1 MHVRMQYRI
10 VAADAFS
17 TQRQFLWD
25 LCYRVTGT
33 VADADAVLRECFA
46 KAVERPLVE
55 RDADWRPHLLRS
67 AASLAM
73 EALRQRKRRQYVGSW
88 LPAPIDTGHAA
99 SPGPRGHA
107 ANGARYDLVESGS
120 MAFLKALEELEPRER
135 VIFVLSDAL
144 GFDIQDAAAVL
155 RFTSM
160 TSRTL
165 LQNARR
171 RMQRYESTVAEP
183 TIETQTE
190 VGAILRECVTDL
202 QSYDA
207 AKLEKILDLDAQAMF
222 DSAGEFVA
230 PPGTVFGSATIAK
243 LLTRFAGGIG
253 AASFAFRMLN
263 GLPAALALAK
273 GRPRWARRFVLRV
286 EARDGLISEVHV
298 IMATAKL
305 AAVRFDSV

>member
-1 MHVRMQYRI
+1 MHVCMQYRI

-46 KAVERPLVE
+46 KAVERPLVD

-67 AASLAM
+67 AAPLAM
-73 EALRQRKRRQYVGSW
+73 EALRQRKHRQYVGSW
-88 LPAPIDTGHAA
+88 LPSPIDTGNAA
-99 SPGPRGHA
+99 SPGPRGEA

-135 VIFVLSDAL
+135 VVFVLSDAL
-144 GFDIQDAAAVL
+144 GFDIQRAAAAL
-155 RFTSM
+155 QSTSM
-160 TSRTL
+160 TCRTL

-171 RMQRYESTVAEP
+171 RMQRYESSYPEP
-183 TIETQTE
+183 TTETQAH
-190 VGAILRECVTDL
+190 VGAMLRECLTDL
-202 QSYDA
+202 QSHDA
-207 AKLEKILDLDAQAMF
+207 SKLEKSLALDAQAMF

-230 PPGTVFGSATIAK
+230 PPGTVFGSSTIAR
-243 LLTRFAGGIG
+243 LLTKFASGIG
-253 AASFAFRMLN
+253 SATFAFRMLN
-263 GLPAALALAK
+263 GLPAALGQAK
-273 GRPRWARRFVLRV
+273 GRPRWARRFVLRI
-286 EARDGLISEVHV
+286 EAHDGLISEVHF

-305 AAVRFDSV
+305 TAVRFDSL